1 MAGQLQVSFSP
12 ILVILLFI
20 FVALFAIYVYQHGVV
35 ADVAKKSEG
44 FREGKA
50 CPNGCGKGLMCNS
63 TTGRCTPRG

>member
-44 FREGKA
+44 FREG
-50 CPNGCGKGLMCNS
+50 CGPGKHSKRSGGSYVCVSN
-63 TTGRCTPRG
+63 